1 MPFMSKITHLR
12 LDNFTSFAA
21 FDQPLSSGVN
31 ILIGANGT
39 GKTHLLKTLY
49 AACAVTVGEDRD
61 KGFALKLRNVF
72 NPHEG
77 NIGRLVRRGMRGQ
90 VKHAGGGA
98 EPAGRSHGPDA
109 RGFLMQE
116 TLQPVAG
123 TQHVCTDAA
132 GDGDARVS
140 VTRQG
145 NASLSARF
153 SAETVRAETVHV
165 TGQGDWEREELS
177 SVYIPV
183 KEMLAHAPG
192 FLSTAARREIAFE
205 EVYLDVIKRAFL
217 PRLKGPLDAAWQQL
231 LDGLQ
236 AAIAGQVV
244 TRGEHFFLKDAQG
257 ELEFTLLAEGLR
269 KLALVSLLVQNGP
282 LFNGSVLFWDE
293 PEANLNPA
301 LLGLVVDVLLR
312 LQRMGVQVFLATH
325 NYVLLKEFD
334 LRSREQDQIRYLSLF
349 RDEMGAVQTLASD
362 DLSGVDPN
370 LIIDTYTSL
379 YDREMARSLGM
390 DMGQLSDDVVREPS
404 RR

>member
-205 EVYLDVIKRAFL
+205 EVYLD
-217 PRLKGPLDAAWQQL
+217 
-231 LDGLQ
+231 
-236 AAIAGQVV
+236 AG
-244 TRGEHFFLKDAQG
+244 
-257 ELEFTLLAEGLR
+257 
-269 KLALVSLLVQNGP
+269 
-282 LFNGSVLFWDE
+282 
-293 PEANLNPA
+293 
-301 LLGLVVDVLLR
+301 
-312 LQRMGVQVFLATH
+312 
-325 NYVLLKEFD
+325 
-334 LRSREQDQIRYLSLF
+334 
-349 RDEMGAVQTLASD
+349 
-362 DLSGVDPN
+362 
-370 LIIDTYTSL
+370 
-379 YDREMARSLGM
+379 
-390 DMGQLSDDVVREPS
+390 
-404 RR
+404 

>member
-1 MPFMSKITHLR
+1 MSQITHLR

-21 FDQPLSSGVN
+21 FDQPFSSGVN

-77 NIGRLVRRGMRGQ
+77 NIGRLVRRGISGQ
-90 VKHAGGGA
+90 DKHAGRSA
-98 EPAGRSHGPDA
+98 EPAVRDHGADA
-109 RGFLMQE
+109 QGFLMQE

-123 TQHVCTDAA
+123 TQHVYTGAA
-132 GDGDARVS
+132 GNDDARVS

-153 SAETVRAETVHV
+153 SAETVRAEAVHMM
-165 TGQGDWEREELS
+165 GQGDWEHEELS

-205 EVYLDVIKRAFL
+205 DVYLDVIKRAFL

-236 AAIAGQVV
+236 ATIAGQVV
-244 TRGEHFFLKDAQG
+244 TRGEYFFLKDAQG

-269 KLALVSLLVQNGP
+269 KLALVSLLVQNGT

-301 LLGLVVDVLLR
+301 LLGQVVEVLLQ
-312 LQRMGVQVFLATH
+312 LQRMGVQIFLATH

-334 LRSREQDQIRYLSLF
+334 LRSRQDDQIRYLSLF
-349 RDEMGAVQTLASD
+349 RDEMGAVQTVASD
-362 DLSGVDPN
+362 HLAGVDPN
-370 LIIDTYTSL
+370 LIIDTYSSL
-379 YDREMARSLGM
+379 YDREIVRSLGI
-390 DMGQLSDDVVREPS
+390 DVAGRHDQEAQESLSR
-404 RR
+404 